1 MQIDETFGAWL
12 REQRDRRGWTL
23 REVET
28 RTKKLYGVGL
38 SNGHLSQIET
48 NKRPPPTISPR
59 ILFALA
65 RLYDL
70 DLLEMLNRLGPSAG
84 VQLFY
89 EERDDA
95 LKLIDLPPQDR
106 N

>member
-28 RTKKLYGVGL
+28 RTRKLSGAGL

-48 NKRPPPTISPR
+48 GNRPPPTISAR
-59 ILFALA
+59 ILFGLA
-65 RLYDL
+65 VVYEL
-70 DLLEMLNRLGPSAG
+70 DMFEMIERLGPYAG
-84 VQLFY
+84 LQLSYRQNGAFVTP
-89 EERDDA
+89 
-95 LKLIDLPPQDR
+95 KDLPSGEVG
-106 N
+106 

>member
-1 MQIDETFGAWL
+1 MQSDETFGAWL

-28 RTKKLYGVGL
+28 RTRKLYGVGL

-48 NKRPPPTISPR
+48 NKRSPATISPR

-65 RLYDL
+65 VVYEFDI
-70 DLLEMLNRLGPSAG
+70 LEMIELLGPYAG
-84 VQLFY
+84 LQLFY
-89 EERDDA
+89 DGSGA
-95 LKLIDLPPQDR
+95 VLKPIGPP
-106 N
+106 

>member
-28 RTKKLYGVGL
+28 RTRKLYGVGL

-48 NKRPPPTISPR
+48 NKRPPATISPR

-65 RLYDL
+65 VVYEFDM
-70 DLLEMLNRLGPSAG
+70 LEMIERLGPYAG
-84 VQLFY
+84 LQLFY
-89 EERDDA
+89 ERSGA
-95 LKLIDLPPQDR
+95 VLKPIGPP
-106 N
+106 

>member
-28 RTKKLYGVGL
+28 RTRKLSGVGL

-48 NKRPPPTISPR
+48 GNRPPTTISAR
-59 ILFALA
+59 ILFGLA
-65 RLYDL
+65 VVYEL
-70 DLLEMLNRLGPSAG
+70 DMLEMIERLGPYAG
-84 VQLFY
+84 VQISY
-89 EERDDA
+89 QQRGAVIRAMDSRAKDRD
-95 LKLIDLPPQDR
+95 
-106 N
+106 

>member
-23 REVET
+23 REVERRT
-28 RTKKLYGVGL
+28 REAYAVGL

-48 NKRPPPTISPR
+48 DKRPPPTISPR

-65 RLYDL
+65 LVYEL
-70 DLLEMLNRLGPSAG
+70 DMREMLQRLGSYTG

-89 EERDDA
+89 ERTG
-95 LKLIDLPPQDR
+95 LVLRLIAPPGQQR
-106 N
+106 R